1 MIRILG
7 VVGWAAVAV
16 LALAFG
22 LERYLASKAVLAQRV
37 RLPDANVEAL
47 FGGEPTPIGSPQ
59 AYVILDP
66 KALLPEKGQN
76 GVRLLD
82 EGYLRRTGT
91 YPLQQKT
98 VEYVGGIV
106 RWAAAGV
113 AGLCLGNRWYLLRR
127 RARLQRS
134 RGGS

>member
-1 MIRILG
+1 MIRFLAIAG
-7 VVGWAAVAV
+7 WTAVVV
-16 LALAFG
+16 LALTFG
-22 LERYLASKAVLAQRV
+22 LERYLVSKAVLAQRV

-47 FGGEPTPIGSPQ
+47 FGGEPTTIGSPQ

-66 KALLPEKGQN
+66 KAVLPRKGP
-76 GVRLLD
+76 GGMALLD
-82 EGYLRRTGT
+82 DGYLQRTGT
-91 YPLQQKT
+91 YPLQRKT

-106 RWAAAGV
+106 RWAAAGA
-113 AGLCLGNRWYLLRR
+113 AGLCLGNCWYLLRR